1 MTMSKQAVAEKGNV
15 VSTNKY
21 KEVWRRFAKNKPAL
35 IGLAIFAVLLFVIVF
50 ADFIASPELVHYQ
63 DYTAMLQ
70 RPSAEHWFGTDNY
83 GRDIFARVIHGAK
96 YSLSIA
102 LAVTVATTILGVIIG
117 TVAIYCGGWVDTILR
132 RVMDVFTSIPGLLL
146 NMVIVAAMGTSTT
159 SMFVAMT
166 ISGTPATARIVRTA
180 LLNVIGNEYVE
191 ACHAIGTGTVR
202 ILSKHII
209 PNALGPVIVSA
220 TQGVATRILT
230 CATLSFIGLGF
241 QEPTPEWGAMLSQAR
256 EYFRGYMYMMVFP
269 GIAIMLSSLS
279 INLIGDGLRDALDP
293 RLRD

>member
-1 MTMSKQAVAEKGNV
+1 MTMNKQKTNENI

-21 KEVWRRFAKNKPAL
+21 KEIWRRFLKNKTAVV
-35 IGLAIFAVLLFVIVF
+35 GLVILGVLFLMIVF
-50 ADFIASPELVHYQ
+50 ANQIAPPEAVEYQ
-63 DYTAMLQ
+63 DYMAMLQ
-70 RPSAEHWFGTDNY
+70 RPNKEHWFGTDNY
-83 GRDIFARVIHGAK
+83 GRDIFARVVHGAK

-102 LAVTVATTILGVIIG
+102 LITTVAVTILGVIIG
-117 TVAIYCGGWVDTILR
+117 TMAIYCGGWVDTVLMRI
-132 RVMDVFTSIPGLLL
+132 MDVFTSIPALLL
-146 NMVIVAAMGTSTT
+146 NMVIVAALGTSVS

-166 ISGTPATARIVRTA
+166 ISGIPATARIVRTS

-209 PNALGPVIVSA
+209 PNALGPVIVAA
-220 TQGVATRILT
+220 TQGVAARILT

-256 EYFRGYMYMMVFP
+256 EYFRGNMYMMFFP
-269 GIAIMLSSLS
+269 GMAIVLSSLS